1 MKQYFVL
8 IPGKGAVQGPFP
20 VAMIQNAYEQ
30 SLYDDS
36 VMVQESHGGEWASI
50 SSIFTKTQSTPPP
63 IPATPPDSVHKQ
75 DEKENSKFGE
85 NLTWF
90 VFWTPILAAHLYLGK
105 HGYFDRFG
113 ENPLYDAFCIIGTV
127 AGLLLVLI
135 LVLIIVAAV
144 VWILFNLLCMPFR
157 KK

>member
-50 SSIFTKTQSTPPP
+50 SSVFPKTQSTPPP
-63 IPATPPDSVHKQ
+63 MPATPPDSVHKQ
-75 DEKENSKFGE
+75 DEKKNSKFGE
-85 NLTWF
+85 YLTWF
-90 VFWTPILAAHLYLGK
+90 VFWTPILAVRPYLGK

-113 ENPLYDAFCIIGTV
+113 ENPLYDAFCIIGAV
-127 AGLLLVLI
+127 AGLL

>member
-36 VMVQESHGGEWASI
+36 VMVQESHGGEWVSI
-50 SSIFTKTQSTPPP
+50 SSVFPKTQSTPPP
-63 IPATPPDSVHKQ
+63 MPATPPDSVHKQ
-75 DEKENSKFGE
+75 DEKKNSKFGE
-85 NLTWF
+85 NLTGF

-105 HGYFDRFG
+105 HGYFNRFG
-113 ENPLYDAFCIIGTV
+113 ENPLCDAFIIIGAV
-127 AGLLLVLI
+127 AGLL

>member
-50 SSIFTKTQSTPPP
+50 SSVFPKTQSTPPP
-63 IPATPPDSVHKQ
+63 MPATPPDSVHKQ

-85 NLTWF
+85 NLTGF

-105 HGYFDRFG
+105 HGYFNRFG
-113 ENPLYDAFCIIGTV
+113 ENPLCDAFIIIGAV
-127 AGLLLVLI
+127 AGLL

>member
-8 IPGKGAVQGPFP
+8 IPGKSAVQWPFP

-36 VMVQESHGGEWASI
+36 VMVQESHGGEWTSI

-63 IPATPPDSVHKQ
+63 MPATPPDSVHKQ
-75 DEKENSKFGE
+75 DEKENSKFGK

-105 HGYFDRFG
+105 HGYFDRFA

-127 AGLLLVLI
+127 AGLL